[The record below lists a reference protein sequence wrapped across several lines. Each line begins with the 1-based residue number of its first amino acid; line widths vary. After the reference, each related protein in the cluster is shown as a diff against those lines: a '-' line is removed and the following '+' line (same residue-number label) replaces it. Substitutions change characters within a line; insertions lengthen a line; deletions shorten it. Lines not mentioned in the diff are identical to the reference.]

1 MQVATKKPDDQTV
14 MTREEVAAFLD
25 SDFPEASYHGKTYEV
40 MEITTRGGKIRL
52 LEHERHIRPGGTM
65 SGPAMMALAD
75 VAAYLILM
83 GNIGPVALAVTTNL
97 NINFVRKPE
106 PGDLIAEGEI
116 IKLGRS
122 LAVFDVRIRSA
133 SSDALVAQASV
144 TYAIPKR

>member
-1 MQVATKKPDDQTV
+1 MGAKKSDNQTV
-14 MTREEVAAFLD
+14 MTTQDVAAFLD
-25 SDFPEASYHGKTYEV
+25 RDFPEANYHGKTYEV
-40 MEITTRGGKIRL
+40 LEITTRGGRIRL
-52 LEHERHIRPGGTM
+52 FEHERHIRPGGTM

-106 PGDLIAEGEI
+106 PGDLIADGEI

-122 LAVFDVRIRSA
+122 LAVFDIRIRSDG
-133 SSDALVAQASV
+133 SDALVAQASV
-144 TYAIPKR
+144 TYAIPKH

>member
-1 MQVATKKPDDQTV
+1 MQVTTVNSNDRTV
-14 MTREEVAAFLD
+14 MTTEEVTAFLD
-25 SDFPEASYHGKTYEV
+25 NDFPEASYHGKTYEV
-40 MEITTRGGKIRL
+40 LEITTRGGKIRL
-52 LEHERHIRPGGTM
+52 FEHERHIRPGGTI

-75 VAAYLILM
+75 VTAYLVLM

-116 IKLGRS
+116 IKLGRT

-133 SSDALVAQASV
+133 NSDALVAQASV
-144 TYAIPKR
+144 TYAIPKH